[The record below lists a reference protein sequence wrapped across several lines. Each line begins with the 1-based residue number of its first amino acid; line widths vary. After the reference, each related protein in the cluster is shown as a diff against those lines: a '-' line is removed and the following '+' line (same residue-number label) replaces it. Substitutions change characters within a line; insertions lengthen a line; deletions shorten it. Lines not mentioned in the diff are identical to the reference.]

1 MKFHIINAKLTHSDR
16 KMQLFT
22 FIGKVTRE
30 SHKPPEIEKLGVW
43 GFSQDETRRDED
55 NGSLHLNGFSPALI
69 SPTLEHFSHN
79 SINTR

>member
-1 MKFHIINAKLTHSDR
+1 MKFHIINVKLTHSDR

-43 GFSQDETRRDED
+43 GFSQDETRRDERR
-55 NGSLHLNGFSPALI
+55 NRQPSFKWFFSGTDFTNFGTFFP
-69 SPTLEHFSHN
+69 
-79 SINTR
+79 